1 MIAMMIAWLWVS
13 GVDDRSRCW
22 RGWSPWRR
30 WWSSRSRSYCIALYI
45 SLTRINHLYTVRD
58 FCCGERK
65 KILEKIILKRKIFSW
80 KLSIKIKFIFSI
92 VFLNSIIGISV
103 NRGIIVII
111 GVIFRCRRQQCR
123 QCRHHV
129 PRWREYGSLSSWAL
143 LCGPPKKAKKNFQ
156 ENFLKKSSEKMTWK
170 NGQKSGRKMASRRTK
185 NHWKNLAL
193 WSVFLTKK
201 SWNFSQIFPKNFC
214 KIFDMQK
221 NAPRW
226 TKNLSRSTPVS
237 PTEVWNFYKKGPVEP
252 FFGPLV
258 RLPPSHNFF
267 QTGFRPKF
275 SSSEK
280 FLCFQIPKSALFCIF
295 LRMSGVS

>member
-45 SLTRINHLYTVRD
+45 SLTRINHLYTVGD

-92 VFLNSIIGISV
+92 VFLNSIIGIII

-129 PRWREYGSLSSWAL
+129 PHWREYGLSSWVPSV
-143 LCGPPKKAKKNFQ
+143 GPQRRRKKIFKKIFWKNLPKKWP
-156 ENFLKKSSEKMTWK
+156 EKMVKKVVEKWP
-170 NGQKSGRKMASRRTK
+170 SRRTK
-185 NHWKNLAL
+185 KSL
-193 WSVFLTKK
+193 KK
-201 SWNFSQIFPKNFC
+201 
-214 KIFDMQK
+214 
-221 NAPRW
+221 PR
-226 TKNLSRSTPVS
+226 
-237 PTEVWNFYKKGPVEP
+237 PVER
-252 FFGPLV
+252 FFDKKIM
-258 RLPPSHNFF
+258 
-267 QTGFRPKF
+267 KF
-275 SSSEK
+275 
-280 FLCFQIPKSALFCIF
+280 
-295 LRMSGVS
+295 